1 MTFRNQ
7 ALPFPDG
14 LIEEMRKEFAG
25 VRGHVKAAVESSP
38 RAITLEAALAQAARF
53 SKLSGKSDQE
63 RKLIG

>member
-14 LIEEMRKEFAG
+14 LIEQIRKEFAG
-25 VRGHVKAAVESSP
+25 VRGRVKAAVEARP
-38 RAITLEAALAQAARF
+38 RGVTLEQARAQVQRF

-63 RKLIG
+63 RKLLG